1 MATEKYEAEF
11 TVDNFK
17 GTTTGTLFTGK
28 FKVRTRLSFRD
39 QLRRDEIR
47 RSLLGPTGTE
57 ASQGAAFVASL
68 VSEMSVRVIDSPKW
82 WTASDGGME
91 LADLNVLSEVFALAV
106 KAEQDLVA
114 SLVKDGD
121 KAQADLKAN
130 QPPPLT

>member
-1 MATEKYEAEF
+1 MANEKYEAEF
-11 TVDNFK
+11 SVDNLK
-17 GTTTGTLFTGK
+17 GTTTGTPFNGK

-68 VSEMSVRVIDSPKW
+68 VSEMSVRVIDSPIW
-82 WTASDGGME
+82 WKASDGGME
-91 LADLNVLSEVFALAV
+91 LADLNILSEVFALAA
-106 KAEQDLVA
+106 KAEQDLIN
-114 SLVKDGD
+114 SLVTEGD

-130 QPPPLT
+130 QPAPLT